1 MTTYLVTGANRG
13 IGLEIVKRLA
23 GRGDAVVGTAR
34 DLGALSVE
42 ARGLAGVRWVA
53 LDTADEASTG
63 ALPAGLAAAGVTSVD
78 VLVNNAGV
86 SSAARTL
93 GEVTGA
99 ELQRVFAVNAFGPI
113 LVARALRGLLEA
125 GRRRLIVNVSSQL
138 ASIANNT
145 GGSSYAYRSSK
156 TALNQLTVCLAN
168 EWRAAGITCLAV
180 HPGWVRT
187 EMGGKEAPLSP
198 AESAEH
204 LVRLIDAA
212 EPGMSGRFVNYD
224 GKTMPW

>member
-1 MTTYLVTGANRG
+1 
-13 IGLEIVKRLA
+13 VKRLTTRDA
-23 GRGDAVVGTAR
+23 GRSDTVVGTAR
-34 DLGALSVE
+34 DLAALSAE

-53 LDTADEASTG
+53 LDTADDASIDS
-63 ALPAGLAAAGVTSVD
+63 LPARLAAAGVASLD

-86 SSAARTL
+86 SSNARAAA
-93 GEVTGA
+93 EVTGD
-99 ELQRVFAVNAFGPI
+99 ELRRVFGVNAFGPL
-113 LVARALRGLLEA
+113 LVARTLREFMDA

-145 GGSSYAYRSSK
+145 GGSSYAYRASK

-168 EWRAAGITCLAV
+168 EWRSAGYTCLAV

-187 EMGGKEAPLSP
+187 DMGGKEAPMSP
-198 AESAEH
+198 ETSAEH

-212 EPGMSGRFVNYD
+212 EPAMSGRFLNYD
-224 GKTMPW
+224 GKPMAW